1 MQPIRSAQ
9 RRRLD
14 RHFEGLG
21 SLVGPRPGR
30 GWIREIREALG
41 MSTFEL
47 AERMGITQA
56 RVSQYE
62 RAEVDGTIRLA
73 TLDTVA
79 RSMRCRLCYAMVPEE
94 PLQAMVHR
102 QALDKAATIVAQS
115 GPHAARL
122 VDEALHAENPS
133 LAAEEVS
140 ERIEDLAYELIDRRG
155 LWKGGSTEVRP
166 PRRAADEGGGVP

>member
-1 MQPIRSAQ
+1 MQSIRSAQ

-14 RHFEGLG
+14 RRLEGLG
-21 SLVGPRPGR
+21 FVVGPRPGR

-41 MSTFEL
+41 MSAFEL
-47 AERMGITQA
+47 AERIGITQS

-62 RAEVDGTIRLA
+62 RAEVDGNIRIA
-73 TLDTVA
+73 TLDMVA
-79 RSMRCRLCYAMVPEE
+79 RSMRCRLCYAVVPEE

-122 VDEALHAENPS
+122 VDEARHAENPS
-133 LAAEEVS
+133 LEAEEVS

-155 LWKGGSTEVRP
+155 LW
-166 PRRAADEGGGVP
+166 RAVQQM